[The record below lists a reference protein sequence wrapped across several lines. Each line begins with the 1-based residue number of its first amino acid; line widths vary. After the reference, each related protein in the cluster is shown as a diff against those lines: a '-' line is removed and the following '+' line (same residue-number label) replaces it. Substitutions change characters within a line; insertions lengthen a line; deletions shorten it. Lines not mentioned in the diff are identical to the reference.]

1 MLNPIYRRSCF
12 AFYNFWCLFK
22 SLSLTYCCLTAH
34 GLDNTGVI
42 LQHRR
47 GWMFPRWLFTLLL
60 FYSGGSGEVRLNPPC
75 SRWQEL
81 LNLQGFSPARR
92 WDRCQRSDSAF
103 CLLFAVIRACVSGSS
118 RSWMTPLKRFW
129 TLQEGPKSTNFS
141 FTSAPKSLMQNTHVS
156 VIKPAAP
163 GPVSRSQLT
172 KSDWLKGRCGI
183 LWNVLEGEG
192 GGSYLTLCE
201 FWWLMSQ
208 VKTPY
213 LVPGWFLGIS
223 GVGGKPG
230 RGPAWPSEGGNYLGV
245 GGVMVSQWKRLSDGE
260 GHTQPHS
267 LCPSNPPSQHS
278 FGQVSSWKCH
288 EITTFFP
295 LSPRSKSPLILRAAE
310 TKASGT

>member
-1 MLNPIYRRSCF
+1 MNVESHLPTLL
-12 AFYNFWCLFK
+12 FYILQLLVPFQILVLYLLLPDSARFRQH
-22 SLSLTYCCLTAH
+22 A
-34 GLDNTGVI
+34 GVI
-42 LQHRR
+42 LQHWR

-183 LWNVLEGEG
+183 LWNFLEGG
-192 GGSYLTLCE
+192 VLLDIV
-201 FWWLMSQ
+201 WILMIDESSEDA
-208 VKTPY
+208 VSCAG
-213 LVPGWFLGIS
+213 LIPGHIQ
-223 GVGGKPG
+223 G
-230 RGPAWPSEGGNYLGV
+230 R
-245 GGVMVSQWKRLSDGE
+245 R
-260 GHTQPHS
+260 
-267 LCPSNPPSQHS
+267 
-278 FGQVSSWKCH
+278 
-288 EITTFFP
+288 
-295 LSPRSKSPLILRAAE
+295 
-310 TKASGT
+310 

>member
-1 MLNPIYRRSCF
+1 MTHLIIRILPNLATLKAWAKRELNDESPLWTSVMWQHSGQEVFSKQHECWIQF
-12 AFYNFWCLFK
+12 TDAPVLHVTTFGAFSNPCPF
-22 SLSLTYCCLTAH
+22 LTTH

-42 LQHRR
+42 LQHWR

-81 LNLQGFSPARR
+81 LNLQGFSPARH

-129 TLQEGPKSTNFS
+129 TLQGGPKSTNFS

-172 KSDWLKGRCGI
+172 KSDWLKGRRGI
-183 LWNVLEGEG
+183 LWN
-192 GGSYLTLCE
+192 
-201 FWWLMSQ
+201 
-208 VKTPY
+208 
-213 LVPGWFLGIS
+213 FLGS
-223 GVGGKPG
+223 
-230 RGPAWPSEGGNYLGV
+230 
-245 GGVMVSQWKRLSDGE
+245 
-260 GHTQPHS
+260 
-267 LCPSNPPSQHS
+267 
-278 FGQVSSWKCH
+278 
-288 EITTFFP
+288 
-295 LSPRSKSPLILRAAE
+295 RSY
-310 TKASGT
+310 